1 MKDKPVI
8 LERKIIDSK
17 NVESVIKVGKNTIHL
32 NSTCGGKKQYS
43 DILGRIIENKI
54 NQMNLE

>member
-1 MKDKPVI
+1 MKADAIV

-17 NVESVIKVGKNTIHL
+17 NVESVIKVGKNIIHL
-32 NSTCGGKKQYS
+32 NSTFEGKKQYS

-54 NQMNLE
+54 NQTNLE